1 MAVGEGKSS
10 VGTWLVMGAV
20 LAVASYIVWN
30 DPEGVYLRL
39 RSIWNSLPELF
50 PKF

>member
-1 MAVGEGKSS
+1 M
-10 VGTWLVMGAV
+10 GTWVAMGA
-20 LAVASYIVWN
+20 AFAFSAYFVWQ

-39 RSIWNSLPELF
+39 RSIWNSLRDLF